1 MIIDIHAH
9 INDSVYTDIDSIVTQ
24 MQNDNLEKIICG
36 CADID
41 GCKSALKLIKKQ
53 ENVYA
58 TIGIHPDYA
67 DTFND
72 EIKNFII
79 ENCASPKVVGIG
91 EIGLDYH
98 DNLADK
104 LTQQKVFI
112 EQLKLAHLCKLP
124 ILIHVRDAFDDLLKI
139 LKENRQLITNGGV
152 IHCFSG
158 SLEIAN
164 EFIKLGFCIAF
175 GGVLTFKNARKLV
188 EVAQNIPLDKMVVET
203 DSPYLCPEPFR
214 GQRNEPKYV
223 NYVVQKLADLN
234 QMPKKELET
243 ILLDNTYR
251 LFPKLKN

>member
-1 MIIDIHAH
+1 MIIDTHAH
-9 INDSVYTDIDSIVTQ
+9 INDSVYTDIDRIVSE
-24 MQNDNLEKIICG
+24 MHNDNLEKIICG
-36 CADID
+36 CADIE
-41 GCKSALKLIKKQ
+41 GCTSALKLIDKHK
-53 ENVYA
+53 NVYA

-67 DTFND
+67 DCFND
-72 EIKNFII
+72 EIKNFLIKNC
-79 ENCASPKVVGIG
+79 ENPKVVGIG

-98 DNLADK
+98 DNLTDK
-104 LTQQKVFI
+104 SVQQKVFV
-112 EQLKLAHLCKLP
+112 EQLKIAHLSDLP

-139 LKENRQLITNGGV
+139 LKENKQLITNGGV

-158 SLEIAN
+158 SLELAN

-234 QMPKKELET
+234 QKPKKELET
-243 ILLDNTYR
+243 ILLENTYR